1 MGEPDKKESRVVHK
15 RRLGIFVVALIVVVL
30 LALAYFFS
38 EGTDDGKLTVVAA
51 VRGYLSVEQ
60 KDALTM
66 QLTGYAP
73 DIEEGGKFILI

>member
-66 QLTGYAP
+66 AADRATP
-73 DIEEGGKFILI
+73 PILRRGARR